1 MQGIAAFV
9 RRAGEKTHVT
19 SRLEPG
25 TWVLHGRRE
34 TTSGKTASPET
45 ANLQRIPATPVQ
57 CVPVH
62 KQSKCQ
68 SCAYIIDA
76 EDRGRWRHTPAKTKA
91 ITLWGRAKLI
101 PNQRRI
107 PAFSV
112 TVSPPLR
119 PGSGNVHLAF
129 TKLRCAGLSL
139 RHCFCT
145 SDKCRG
151 QVSAGLSSSQLC
163 PDLGTRVTRRN
174 APSASSE
181 VLPRYRCAMRYGFSS
196 LWNFR
201 VEKCRDFQSHFYNP
215 PRTKSRHQDEM
226 RTENHELNWSG
237 STRPQRSRSATPCPH
252 TAPLSRRDG
261 WARRPWRAAQ
271 RALRH
276 NCVPCFVPAGSD
288 RSPPC
293 HPTT

>member
-1 MQGIAAFV
+1 M
-9 RRAGEKTHVT
+9 
-19 SRLEPG
+19 
-25 TWVLHGRRE
+25 
-34 TTSGKTASPET
+34 
-45 ANLQRIPATPVQ
+45 
-57 CVPVH
+57 
-62 KQSKCQ
+62 
-68 SCAYIIDA
+68 
-76 EDRGRWRHTPAKTKA
+76 
-91 ITLWGRAKLI
+91 I
-101 PNQRRI
+101 PNRRI

-201 VEKCRDFQSHFYNP
+201 VEKCRDFQSHFYNCALDLLLN
-215 PRTKSRHQDEM
+215 RTKSRHQDEM

-252 TAPLSRRDG
+252 TAPLSRCDG